1 MEKETLEVLE
11 EGTELTIEG
20 PLACCYTTLMD
31 IW

>member
-11 EGTELTIEG
+11 EGTGMTVEG
-20 PLACCYTTLMD
+20 PLACCPISIID